1 MDKKNWK
8 RRLIIAGSSAAA
20 LVLAVLGGYLLWERP
35 PELAAGNPVLTE
47 LNQSAETPA
56 APASPAS
63 SPSPTPD
70 RGTAFETARQDGV
83 YTLLVAGSDDGT
95 GNTDTIMVGRLDT
108 VHHTANFVS
117 IPRDTLINIDSPIR
131 KINGVYWTA
140 VYSGASG
147 SEALRRHV
155 KKLTGFDVDCYAVI
169 ELDAF
174 QRAVD
179 ALGGIWYDVPR
190 RMYYEDGP
198 VIDLQPGYQLLNGEQ
213 AMWLCRF
220 RSGYVNGDLDRIEV
234 QHDFLKAAADQF
246 LQLGSIPN
254 IPEVAAIL
262 AESMDTN
269 MTASNMAWFA
279 RQFLR
284 CRSEDVRFY
293 TAPNTPAYVH
303 DLSYTFLDLYNWI
316 QMINDC
322 LNPTDRPV
330 SEGQLDLV
338 YLRGGEVCCTT
349 AIQGISYFSL
359 GRRESAPAQS
369 GAEEYVEEV
378 EELPEELPP
387 PPESWITETPAGE
400 APGAAPVP
408 YTAPTDDDWL
418 TEL

>member
-254 IPEVAAIL
+254 IPLVEKMANCQVQLVDSFGDTQGVAFLVRTQELFVVLDGQVNVAEEL
-262 AESMDTN
+262 AKAEKDL
-269 MTASNMAWFA
+269 AYLQKFLQGVRGKLSN
-279 RQFLR
+279 
-284 CRSEDVRFY
+284 ERFV
-293 TAPNTPAYVH
+293 AN
-303 DLSYTFLDLYNWI
+303 
-316 QMINDC
+316 
-322 LNPTDRPV
+322 
-330 SEGQLDLV
+330 
-338 YLRGGEVCCTT
+338 
-349 AIQGISYFSL
+349 
-359 GRRESAPAQS
+359 APAAVIETERKKEADALS
-369 GAEEYVEEV
+369 KI
-378 EELPEELPP
+378 
-387 PPESWITETPAGE
+387 ESLE
-400 APGAAPVP
+400 AQIEQ
-408 YTAPTDDDWL
+408 L
-418 TEL
+418 KKSE